1 MLVERKVQA
10 GILKEPRD
18 KVDWR
23 LFTMGDAKAILL
35 GFHLC
40 AFVLKEPEGRALTVR
55 LRHGYEGDG
64 VSHETMGHTE
74 TVAF

>member
-1 MLVERKVQA
+1 
-10 GILKEPRD
+10 
-18 KVDWR
+18 
-23 LFTMGDAKAILL
+23 MGDAKAILL

-40 AFVLKEPEGRALTVR
+40 AFVLKEPEGTALTVR

-64 VSHETMGHTE
+64 VSQETTGHTE